1 MKQDPS
7 TASSTTPPSEQPLTP
22 DSLIEALEAVLGYRF
37 ERRDLVLRAVTHR
50 SFSYEQGEIANY
62 ERLEFLGDSVL
73 GLLTA
78 RWLFDR
84 FPKRSEGELSKLKSY
99 LVSAPVLASFGKSV
113 GLGPLLR
120 LGVGED
126 RSGGRDKSSIL
137 ADCVE
142 SLFGAMYLDGGLE
155 VVVPLVER
163 ILAAAMEVKAQVP
176 HTDAKTHLQEVSQA
190 KGWGLP
196 DYVVVAE
203 SGPDHRKVFTV
214 QCSIGTC
221 LTVSASGRSKKVAAQ
236 RAAATALEQLASQID
251 ADADEAGGPV
261 TPDAT

>member
-1 MKQDPS
+1 MNRNARQLPEDR
-7 TASSTTPPSEQPLTP
+7 TRSEPTLTSK
-22 DSLIEALEAVLGYRF
+22 DVIDTLETVLGYRF
-37 ERRDLVLRAVTHR
+37 ERRDLLLRAVTHR
-50 SFSYEQGEIANY
+50 SFSYEKGEVANY

-78 RWLFDR
+78 RWLFDT
-84 FPKRSEGELSKLKSY
+84 FPARSEGELSKLKSY
-99 LVSAPVLASFGKSV
+99 LVSEPVLASFGKSV
-113 GLGPLLR
+113 GLGRLLR

-142 SLFGAMYLDGGLE
+142 SLFGAMYLDGGID
-155 VVVPLVER
+155 VVAPVVRR

-176 HTDAKTHLQEVSQA
+176 HTDAKTHLQEISQA
-190 KGWGLP
+190 QGWGLP

-203 SGPDHRKVFTV
+203 SGPDHQKVFTI
-214 QCSIGTC
+214 QCSIGSS

-236 RAAATALEQLASQID
+236 RAAANALDLLATAASSD
-251 ADADEAGGPV
+251 HGETEGLV
-261 TPDAT
+261 SPDAT